1 MQRLASEKDWPLPFD
16 KEPRLV
22 PELIL
27 TEAKRNV
34 PASGAVRRVLLVDDS
49 RVQRKI
55 LSASLRRWG
64 YEVLEAG
71 SATEALALCNQITV
85 DVVVSDWMM
94 PGMSGLEFCS
104 AFRALSRDSY
114 GYFILLTSK
123 SDKGEIARGLDAGA
137 DDFLAKPVNADELRA
152 RITAGERILRMEQEL
167 REKNRLVTSTL
178 AEIQTLYDSLN
189 RDLIEAQK
197 LQQSLI
203 RERHHSFGNA
213 EVSLLL
219 RPSGH
224 VGGDLVGFF
233 SINHKRV
240 GLFSI
245 DVSGHGVTS
254 ALMTA
259 RLAGFLSSSSPDRN
273 IALFEE
279 DGIFHARP
287 PHDVAAQLNRLL
299 MEEIETETYFT
310 LLYADVNLA
319 TGKVAMVQAG
329 HPHPVVQRAD
339 GAIEYLGGG
348 GLPIGLLA
356 DAAYESFEMHLSPGD
371 RLFLMSD
378 GFTECADLAGNELG
392 EAGLTRLLQNN
403 AALRAEAF
411 LEAMVWDLQDYAG
424 EQDFHDD
431 VSGVLFEFGGI
442 KIDPGLDPR
451 DIILDQG

>member
-1 MQRLASEKDWPLPFD
+1 MGPQ
-16 KEPRLV
+16 
-22 PELIL
+22 LIP
-27 TEAKRNV
+27 TEANRIV
-34 PASGAVRRVLLVDDS
+34 LAAGTVRRVLLVDDS

-71 SATEALALCNQITV
+71 SATEALALCNRITV

-104 AFRALSRDSY
+104 AFRALNRESY

-137 DDFLAKPVNADELRA
+137 DDFLAKPVNANELRA

-203 RERHHSFGNA
+203 RERYHSFGNA

-259 RLAGFLSSSSPDRN
+259 RLAGFLSSSSPERN
-273 IALFEE
+273 IALYEE

-287 PHDVAAQLNRLL
+287 PHDVAAHLNRLL

-319 TGKVAMVQAG
+319 TGRVAMVQAG
-329 HPHPVVQRAD
+329 HPHPVVQRAN
-339 GAIEYLGGG
+339 GAVEYLGGG

-356 DAAYESFEMHLSPGD
+356 DATYESFEMQLSPGD

-392 EAGLTRLLQNN
+392 EEGLTRLLQNN
-403 AALRAEAF
+403 ASMRAEAF
-411 LEAMVWDLQDYAG
+411 LEAMVWDLQTYAG

-431 VSGVLFEFGGI
+431 VSGVLFEFGGV

-451 DIILDQG
+451 DLLPE

>member
-1 MQRLASEKDWPLPFD
+1 MGPQ
-16 KEPRLV
+16 
-22 PELIL
+22 LIQ
-27 TEAKRNV
+27 TEANRIV
-34 PASGAVRRVLLVDDS
+34 LAAGTVRRVLLVDDS

-71 SATEALALCNQITV
+71 SATEALALCNRITV

-104 AFRALSRDSY
+104 AFRALNRESY

-137 DDFLAKPVNADELRA
+137 DDFLAKPVNANELRA

-203 RERHHSFGNA
+203 RERYHSFGNA

-259 RLAGFLSSSSPDRN
+259 RLAGFLSSSSPERN
-273 IALFEE
+273 IALYEE

-287 PHDVAAQLNRLL
+287 PHDVAAHLNRLL

-319 TGKVAMVQAG
+319 TGRVAMVQAG
-329 HPHPVVQRAD
+329 HPHPVVQRAN
-339 GAIEYLGGG
+339 GAVEYLGGG

-356 DAAYESFEMHLSPGD
+356 DATYESFEMQLSPGD

-392 EAGLTRLLQNN
+392 EEGLTRLLQNN
-403 AALRAEAF
+403 ASMRAEAF
-411 LEAMVWDLQDYAG
+411 LEAMVWDLQTYAG

-431 VSGVLFEFGGI
+431 VSGVLFEFGGV

-451 DIILDQG
+451 DLLPE

>member
-1 MQRLASEKDWPLPFD
+1 M
-16 KEPRLV
+16 V
-22 PELIL
+22 PELTL
-27 TEAKRNV
+27 TEANRPV
-34 PASGAVRRVLLVDDS
+34 LAAGTVRRVLLVDDS

-71 SATEALALCNQITV
+71 SAIEALALCSQISV

-104 AFRALSRDSY
+104 AFRALNRESY

-167 REKNRLVTSTL
+167 REKNRLVTTTL

-203 RERHHSFGNA
+203 RERYHSFGNA

-240 GLFSI
+240 GLFAI

-273 IALFEE
+273 IALYEE

-319 TGKVAMVQAG
+319 TGRVAMVQAG

-339 GAIEYLGGG
+339 GSVEFLGSG

-356 DAAYESFEMHLSPGD
+356 DATYESFEMQLSPGD

-392 EAGLTRLLQNN
+392 EAGLTGLLQNN
-403 AALRAEAF
+403 VTLRAEAF
-411 LEAMVWDLQDYAG
+411 LEAMVWDLQTYAG
-424 EQDFHDD
+424 EQDFQDD
-431 VSGVLFEFGGI
+431 VSGVLFEFGGV

-451 DIILDQG
+451 DLLPE